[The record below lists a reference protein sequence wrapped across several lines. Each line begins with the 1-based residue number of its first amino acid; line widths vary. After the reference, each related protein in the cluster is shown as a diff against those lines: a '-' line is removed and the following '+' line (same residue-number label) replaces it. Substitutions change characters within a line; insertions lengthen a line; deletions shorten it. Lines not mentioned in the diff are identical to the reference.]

1 MPYKSAA
8 GAVRGYAIIN
18 LSADITEAFMR
29 RYSAILAAAAVCL
42 FAAAAPAAQ
51 HADFDQGADLSLI
64 WRAGDAG
71 YPTPEIPLA
80 DFDRPVWIS
89 IARPDVA
96 ALESDLFKR
105 APAAQNDKLF
115 IYELRTS
122 ELDQVSEGM
131 ERRFRRSPGFF
142 AHDSLASAMSDLAGP
157 APAPAG
163 TYTIDQADKVKA
175 MLKPVKESS
184 IAAAIERLSSY
195 KNRYYR
201 SAAGISAAKELA
213 VRWTALAAGRSD
225 ISVTNFQHAAFPQES
240 VILTVRGTAEPDKI
254 VVVGGHIDSTAG
266 GADSPAPGAD
276 DNASGIATAE
286 EVIRALVA
294 SGYKPARTVKFIAF
308 AAEEAGLR
316 GSGEIAAAF
325 KKEGLAV
332 QGMLNLDM
340 TGYKGSPQDI
350 YFVADNTSADQN
362 AFLVK
367 LISVYTDY
375 TSGTLKCGYGC
386 SDHASWTKNG
396 FAASTPFESTMSEY
410 NPSIHTANDTLAQMG
425 GSAAHS
431 VKFAKLAAAYV
442 VEMAK

>member
-1 MPYKSAA
+1 
-8 GAVRGYAIIN
+8 
-18 LSADITEAFMR
+18 MR
-29 RYSAILAAAAVCL
+29 RYPAFLLAAAVVL
-42 FAAAAPAAQ
+42 SGIAAQAAPK
-51 HADFDQGADLSLI
+51 ADFDQGADLTLI
-64 WRAGDAG
+64 WRGPDDGAVI
-71 YPTPEIPLA
+71 PEIPLA

-89 IARPDVA
+89 ITRPDAA

-105 APAAQNDKLF
+105 APAAQNDELF

-142 AHDSLASAMSDLAGP
+142 AHDSLASAKQDLTEPP
-157 APAPAG
+157 APAPKE
-163 TYTIDQADKVKA
+163 YTIDQADKVKA
-175 MLKPVKESS
+175 ALKQLKEDPIISGIS
-184 IAAAIERLSSY
+184 KLASY

-201 SAAGISAAKELA
+201 STTGIAASKGVYDHWKE
-213 VRWTALAAGRSD
+213 LAAGRSD
-225 ISVTNFQHAAFPQES
+225 ITVAAFQHAAYPQES
-240 VILTVRGTAEPDKI
+240 VILTVRGTTEPDKI
-254 VVVGGHIDSTAG
+254 VVVGGHVDSTAG

-276 DNASGIATAE
+276 DNASGIAVAQ
-286 EVIRALVA
+286 EVIRALLA

-325 KKEGLAV
+325 KKEGAAV

-340 TGYKGSPQDI
+340 TGYKGSPKDI
-350 YFVADNTSADQN
+350 YFIADNTSADQN
-362 AFLVK
+362 AFLARLV
-367 LISVYTDY
+367 SAYTDY
-375 TSGTLKCGYGC
+375 TWGTFRCGYGC

-410 NPSIHTANDTLAQMG
+410 NPYIHSAKDTLAQLG
-425 GSAAHS
+425 GSAAHA